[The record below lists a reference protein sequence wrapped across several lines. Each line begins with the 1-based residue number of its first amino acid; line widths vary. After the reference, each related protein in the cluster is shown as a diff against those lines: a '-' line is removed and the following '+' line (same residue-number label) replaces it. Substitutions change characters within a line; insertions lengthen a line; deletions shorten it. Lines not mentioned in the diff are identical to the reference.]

1 MKNSIFKIIEDGTIT
16 SVPQFY
22 GASCYCGIK
31 KSRKDDLGIIYT
43 PLDTCCSG
51 VFTSNKFLAAPVVV
65 CKEQLKKS
73 RNIKAIVINSG
84 IANACTGKEGYED
97 ARRTI
102 SLASKYLGISE
113 ENILVSSTG
122 VIGKRLPMEK
132 VDHGIRKCVE
142 SLSRDGGHN
151 VARAILTTDK
161 CEKEIA
167 VIINNPSYPSGA
179 RSQRRVE
186 SGIGKKKDGKKNEV
200 NGNME
205 GNIVI
210 GGIAKGSGMIA
221 PNMATMLAFIST
233 NVSISSELLDKLLLE
248 GVERT
253 FNCITIDGCQS
264 TNDMVL
270 VQANGESR
278 ISISEDD
285 GELFN
290 SFKEALFFV
299 LEDLAKKIVMDG
311 EGATKFIEIEVVN
324 ALTREEAKKVGMKIA
339 NSMLFKTA
347 MFGEDLNW
355 GRINAAIGSAD
366 VQFDPS
372 GLDIYLGG
380 VLIVK
385 NGIEHNFN
393 RKLASNLMRKRE
405 IFFKVD
411 LKEGKENCRVWTT
424 DLSHDYI
431 KINSFYHT

>member
-1 MKNSIFKIIEDGTIT
+1 
-16 SVPQFY
+16 
-22 GASCYCGIK
+22 
-31 KSRKDDLGIIYT
+31 
-43 PLDTCCSG
+43 
-51 VFTSNKFLAAPVVV
+51 
-65 CKEQLKKS
+65 
-73 RNIKAIVINSG
+73 
-84 IANACTGKEGYED
+84 
-97 ARRTI
+97 
-102 SLASKYLGISE
+102 
-113 ENILVSSTG
+113 
-122 VIGKRLPMEK
+122 
-132 VDHGIRKCVE
+132 
-142 SLSRDGGHN
+142 
-151 VARAILTTDK
+151 
-161 CEKEIA
+161 
-167 VIINNPSYPSGA
+167 SYPSGA